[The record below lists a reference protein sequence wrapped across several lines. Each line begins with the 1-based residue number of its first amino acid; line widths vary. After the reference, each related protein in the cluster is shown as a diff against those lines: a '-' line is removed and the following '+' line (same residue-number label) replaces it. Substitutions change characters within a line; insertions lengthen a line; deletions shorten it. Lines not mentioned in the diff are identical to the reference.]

1 MSGICSP
8 YTATAFLKSYI
19 TLLSISEKMAF
30 FTVVITPREAQQD
43 IILELNFIISWTRVG
58 LHHVLGE

>member
-1 MSGICSP
+1 
-8 YTATAFLKSYI
+8 
-19 TLLSISEKMAF
+19 MAF